1 MRVIDSREELSKIF
15 FKKYKKC
22 GDYLETIV
30 SFWCKLMVTFSKVE
44 VALKLERKRLVTNE
58 ILGVRKLW

>member
-1 MRVIDSREELSKIF
+1 M
-15 FKKYKKC
+15 
-22 GDYLETIV
+22 ETIV

-58 ILGVRKLW
+58 ILGVSKLW